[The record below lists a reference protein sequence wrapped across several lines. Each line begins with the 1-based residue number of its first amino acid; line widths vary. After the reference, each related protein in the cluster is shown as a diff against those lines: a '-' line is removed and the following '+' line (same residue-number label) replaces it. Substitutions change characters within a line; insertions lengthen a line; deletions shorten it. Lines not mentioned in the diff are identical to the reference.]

1 MSKKN
6 EKNQSNSES
15 KVEGTKE
22 TAVAKN
28 KKKTK
33 GFINEFKEF
42 AVKGNAMSMAIGV
55 LIGGA
60 FSGIVTSF
68 TNNIL
73 NPVLNCFG
81 KVDSSDVA
89 KLAIKVKGQSIEIGA
104 FLADI
109 VNFLIVA
116 FVVFLLVRGMN
127 ALANIGK
134 KEEKPAPKTKKCPYC
149 KSEIAIDAVKCPHC
163 TSDVE

>member
-1 MSKKN
+1 MAKKTE
-6 EKNQSNSES
+6 EKKES
-15 KVEGTKE
+15 
-22 TAVAKN
+22 VAAIS

-42 AVKGNAMSMAIGV
+42 AIKGNAMSMAIGV

-73 NPVLNCFG
+73 NPILNCFG
-81 KVDSSDVA
+81 KMDSGEVA
-89 KLAIKVKGQSIEIGA
+89 KLAIKIKGQSIEIGA

-116 FVVFLLVRGMN
+116 FVVFLLVKGMN

-134 KEEKPAPKTKKCPYC
+134 KEEAPAPKTKKCPYC
-149 KSEIAIDAVKCPHC
+149 KSDIAIDAVKCPHC

>member
-1 MSKKN
+1 MSKKEEN
-6 EKNQSNSES
+6 KEEKKES
-15 KVEGTKE
+15 
-22 TAVAKN
+22 VAEKG

-73 NPVLNCFG
+73 NPILNCFG
-81 KVDSSDVA
+81 KVDSSEVA

-116 FVVFLLVRGMN
+116 FVVFLLVKGMN

>member
-1 MSKKN
+1 MAKKEKKN
-6 EKNQSNSES
+6 AAEALKDSAAAGS
-15 KVEGTKE
+15 
-22 TAVAKN
+22 
-28 KKKTK
+28 KKTK
-33 GFINEFKEF
+33 GFLNEFKEF

-73 NPVLNCFG
+73 TPILNCFG
-81 KVDSSDVA
+81 KVDGDVA
-89 KLAIKVKGQSIEIGA
+89 KLAVKINGQSLEFGM
-104 FLADI
+104 FLADV
-109 VNFLIVA
+109 VNFIIMA
-116 FVVFLLVRGMN
+116 FVVFLLMKGMN

-149 KSEIAIDAVKCPHC
+149 KSDIAIDAIKCPHC

>member
-73 NPVLNCFG
+73 NPILNCFG
-81 KVDSSDVA
+81 KVDSSEVA

-109 VNFLIVA
+109 VNFIIVA
-116 FVVFLLVRGMN
+116 FVVFLLVKGMN

>member
-1 MSKKN
+1 MRMIKRKGRIDMAKKEEKKESVAAKSKK
-6 EKNQSNSES
+6 K
-15 KVEGTKE
+15 G
-22 TAVAKN
+22 
-28 KKKTK
+28 K

-42 AVKGNAMSMAIGV
+42 AIKGNAMSMAIGV

-60 FSGIVTSF
+60 FSGIVSSF

-73 NPVLNCFG
+73 NPILNCFG
-81 KVDSSDVA
+81 KMDNGQVA
-89 KLAIKVKGQSIEIGA
+89 KLAVKVKGQSIEIGA

-116 FVVFLLVRGMN
+116 FVVFLLVKGMN

-134 KEEKPAPKTKKCPYC
+134 KEEAPAPKTKKCPYC
-149 KSEIAIDAVKCPHC
+149 KSDIAIDAVKCPHC